1 VTAHA
6 AARTPPGRAP
16 SKSAEAVSGVTTF
29 AAWHDTESVVMK
41 IHARCRW
48 LLPLILSA
56 CEGAIDSQ
64 GAASRVGGAG
74 SPDLPGPSGPINPGR
89 VVAHRLNR
97 VEYDNTIRDLIGVD
111 LKPSSQFGFPDDN
124 YVEGFDNNA
133 LSLSASPLLLEK
145 YQMAVDAIVARVL
158 DVAPANAALRSRVLS
173 CDPQQAGAMPCATQI
188 LSTFATRAFRRPVS
202 AAEIA
207 PYTALLAT
215 ATSVGDGFEQGIAAA
230 LKALLLSPKF
240 LFRVEHNPPAGRSA
254 SLDGY
259 EIATRLSYFVWSSMP
274 DDELLQRAADASL
287 QRPDEI
293 QRQVARMLRDPKADA
308 LVTNLAGEWL
318 GTRELA
324 VKEITLSDF
333 QLDDAMRDAIG
344 QEARLFL
351 GELLSGN
358 HPLNDLLGVDF
369 AFVNQRLA
377 THYGFSNAA
386 ALGADF
392 QRVTV
397 PDLLRRGGVLTQA
410 NFLTVQSQRDRTSPT
425 RRGKWVSEN
434 LLCVIVPPPPPKIP
448 ELVPNDQ
455 TMPTSTRER
464 LEAHRRKGST
474 CNGCHQFMDP
484 LGLAF
489 EHFDTVGRYRDSDL
503 GAAID
508 ASGEVPVTAVPFD
521 GALGLATVLK
531 DDPRLAECVLRKFLT
546 YALGRSLSL
555 NPAPGDTIDDTA
567 ALADLK
573 ARLLASGNQ
582 MSQLV
587 SLVAQSPTMTMR
599 VGEL

>member
-1 VTAHA
+1 
-6 AARTPPGRAP
+6 
-16 SKSAEAVSGVTTF
+16 
-29 AAWHDTESVVMK
+29 MK
-41 IHARCRW
+41 IHPRWRW
-48 LLPLILSA
+48 LLPLILCA
-56 CEGAIDSQ
+56 CDGSIGAPSEAD
-64 GAASRVGGAG
+64 RFGGAG
-74 SPDLPGPSGPINPGR
+74 SPGGPGQSLPPGAVGPINPGT

-111 LKPSSQFGFPDDN
+111 LKPSSQFDFPDDN

-133 LSLSASPLLLEK
+133 LSLTASPLLLEK
-145 YQMAVDAIVARVL
+145 YQMAVDAIVAQVL
-158 DVAPANAALRSRVLS
+158 DVAPANAALRTSVMS
-173 CDPQQAGAMPCATQI
+173 CDPQQLGALACATQI
-188 LSTFATRAFRRPVS
+188 LSAFATRAFRRPVS
-202 AAEIA
+202 AAEVA
-207 PYTALLAT
+207 PYTGLLAT
-215 ATSVGDGFEQGIAAA
+215 ATSVGDGFEQGVAAA
-230 LKALLLSPKF
+230 LKAVLLSPKF
-240 LFRVEHNPPAGRSA
+240 LFRVEHNPPPGQSA
-254 SLDGY
+254 PLDGY
-259 EIATRLSYFVWSSMP
+259 EVASRLSYFIWSSMP
-274 DDELLQRAADASL
+274 DDELFARAGDASL

-293 QRQVARMLRDPKADA
+293 QRQVARMLQDPKASA

-324 VKEITLSDF
+324 VEEITLSDF
-333 QLDDAMRDAIG
+333 QLDDVLRDAMA

-351 GELLSGN
+351 RELLSAN
-358 HPLNDLLGVDF
+358 HPLNDLLGADF

-386 ALGADF
+386 TLGPNF

-397 PDLLRRGGVLTQA
+397 PDPQRRAGLLTQA
-410 NFLTVQSQRDRTSPT
+410 NFLTVNSQRDRTSPT

-434 LLCVIVPPPPPKIP
+434 LLCVIIPPPPPKIP

-464 LEAHRRKGST
+464 LEAHRRKGTT
-474 CNGCHQFMDP
+474 CNGCHQYMDP

-489 EHFDTVGRYRDSDL
+489 EHFDTVGRYRETDL

-508 ASGEVPVTAVPFD
+508 ATGEVPVTNVPFD

-531 DDPRLAECVLRKFLT
+531 QDPRLAECVLRKFLT
-546 YALGRSLSL
+546 YALGRSLNL
-555 NPAPGDTIDDTA
+555 TPAPGDTTDDVA

-573 ARLLASGNQ
+573 ARVEASGNQ
-582 MSQLV
+582 LSQLV
-587 SLVAQSPTMTMR
+587 GLVAQSPTMTMR